1 MSTNVTAEVL
11 QRMLDRMPGVAWSS
25 RIQPATGQMSWL
37 YVNPKAAAVY
47 DLTEAELMAE
57 PGNTMIRFLPE
68 DRAQLDK
75 QMERSMRTL
84 APMNWTGRLK
94 RRDGEIRWLET
105 QTTVELDS
113 DGTQIWCGQVLDVTE
128 RKRAEEALAASEAA
142 RARSDA
148 LYQAVIEAL
157 PVGVV
162 VMDTSGK
169 FIINNPAAERIN
181 GRAPADGDAADL
193 TRAYGVFRTDGVTPF
208 PTEEMPLVRAA
219 AGEEPPEVEVILRGG
234 TIKGDR
240 RVEAKSTPIRD
251 ASGKVIAGMSVSQD
265 VTQQRALEREI
276 RVRNEQLAA
285 SEAAKSALIERLRY
299 SIDELSNP
307 ILEVWD
313 DVLAMPIIGVVDSR
327 RTADMVQRLLAEVA
341 RTQASFVI
349 VDLTG
354 VEIVDTKTA
363 DHLMKL
369 IRKVELVG
377 ARCVLTGIRPAVAET
392 LVDIGVDFGRITT
405 LRNLKH
411 GLREAFRHAQHEREQ
426 VHEVASTDEPA
437 EGSKKPRPRPRA
449 RASS

>member
-1 MSTNVTAEVL
+1 MSTNASAEVL

-25 RIQPATGQMSWL
+25 RIQPATGQMTWL
-37 YVNPKAAAVY
+37 YVNPKAAAIY
-47 DLTEAELMAE
+47 DLTEAEMMSE

-75 QMERSMRTL
+75 QMEHSMRTL
-84 APMNWTGRLK
+84 APMSWTGRLK

-105 QTTVELDS
+105 QTTIELDS

-128 RKRAEEALAASEAA
+128 RKRAEEALAASEAL

-148 LYQAVIEAL
+148 LHQAVIEAL
-157 PVGVV
+157 PVGVT
-162 VMDTSGK
+162 VMDPSGK
-169 FIINNPAAERIN
+169 CLINNPAASKII
-181 GRAPADGDAADL
+181 GRAPTEADSDL
-193 TRAYGVFRTDGVTPF
+193 SQAFGAFKADGVTPF
-208 PTEEMPLVRAA
+208 PNEQLPIYRAF
-219 AGEEPPEVEVILRGG
+219 AGEEAPEAEMVLRQGRPEN
-234 TIKGDR
+234 DR
-240 RVEAKSTPIRD
+240 RILGRAQPIRD
-251 ASGKVIAGMSVSQD
+251 ASGKIIAGLAVTQD
-265 VTQQRALEREI
+265 VTQQRKLEREI
-276 RVRNEQLAA
+276 TTRNEQLAA
-285 SEAAKSALIERLRY
+285 SEAAKNGLIDRLRY

-363 DHLMKL
+363 DHLVKL

-377 ARCVLTGIRPAVAET
+377 ALRAHRDPPGGGGDAGGHRGGLRAHHHAAQPQARAARRAPLRAQRARPAPRSRRRRRA
-392 LVDIGVDFGRITT
+392 GR
-405 LRNLKH
+405 
-411 GLREAFRHAQHEREQ
+411 GA
-426 VHEVASTDEPA
+426 
-437 EGSKKPRPRPRA
+437 SKKPRSRDR
-449 RASS
+449 